1 MTVAVRQLVPSEWAT
16 WRDLRLRSL
25 ADAPDAFCADV
36 NTERAH
42 PDAWWDDLVSSTA
55 AHPRGA
61 LWSAEVDG
69 HPAGIAFSRID
80 GAGVLHLGS
89 MWVAPEGRSRGLGR
103 ALVEAALDW
112 GRSGGASSA
121 ELWVTLGNGHAEALY
136 ENAGFEDT
144 GDRDSL
150 RDGSD
155 LEIARMAQE
164 L

>member
-1 MTVAVRQLVPSEWAT
+1 MAASVRQIVATEWPL

-25 ADAPDAFCADV
+25 DDSPDAFCADLL
-36 NTERAH
+36 TEQAH
-42 PDAWWDDLVSSTA
+42 PDTWWDDLVSSTV

-80 GAGVLHLGS
+80 ADGVVHIGS

-103 ALVEAALDW
+103 ALVDAALDW
-112 GRSGGASSA
+112 GRSGGATSA
-121 ELWVTLGNGHAEALY
+121 ELWVTVGNGHAETLY
-136 ENAGFEDT
+136 EQAGFDDT
-144 GDRDSL
+144 GDRDAL
-150 RDGSD
+150 REGSD
-155 LEIARMAQE
+155 FEIARLKRE